1 VKISVLVVDDELLIR
16 KSLGK
21 VLRASGY
28 TVDVASTGAEG
39 LEKVGALKP
48 QVMILDMRL
57 PDTDGLSVLRRAR
70 ELDALLQVIVITA
83 YGDVQNAVDAMK
95 LGACDFVRKPYEM
108 EDIVLAVESAGRTF
122 RQASEL
128 DLYRRRAWQHYSG
141 EEIIGQS
148 DPMRQVRS
156 LIEKV
161 VRSKATSVLIT
172 GESGTGKELVARAIH
187 YRSDRA
193 QAPLMEVNCSS
204 FQETLLEN
212 ELFGHEKGAYTD
224 ATDMKKGLVELCD
237 GGTLFLDEVAD
248 TPLPTQAKLLRFIDH
263 RNFKRVGGAHDV
275 SVDIRIVAATNK
287 DLDEE
292 VRLGRFRGDLY
303 FRLKVVS
310 IALPPLR
317 AREGDVALLA
327 HHFMREFSR
336 KFQKGFTDLAPE
348 ATQQLE
354 RYPWPGNVRELRN
367 LLERVVLL
375 EEGDRLE
382 ADHLPPEM
390 LSRRGAG
397 SGAVPAGAYPGGFP
411 AMRDVL
417 DLPTL
422 AQIEMEHIN
431 EVLRLTSGN
440 KSRAARILGISRQG
454 LIEKLRRLRIEETSE
469 RSVERA

>member
-1 VKISVLVVDDELLIR
+1 VKTSVLVVDDELLIR

-28 TVDVASTGAEG
+28 AVDVASSGGEG

-70 ELDALLQVIVITA
+70 ELDSLLQVIIITA
-83 YGDVQNAVDAMK
+83 YGDVQAAVDAMK

-122 RQASEL
+122 RQATEL

-148 DPMRQVRS
+148 GAMRQVRG

-161 VRSKATSVLIT
+161 VKSKATSVLIT

-204 FQETLLEN
+204 FQEALLEN

-224 ATDMKKGLVELCD
+224 ATDTKKGLVEVCD

-263 RNFKRVGGAHDV
+263 RSFKRVGGAHDFT
-275 SVDIRIVAATNK
+275 VDIRIVAATNK
-287 DLDEE
+287 HLDEE
-292 VRLGRFRGDLY
+292 VRLGRFRSDLY

-310 IALPPLR
+310 ITLPPLR
-317 AREGDVALLA
+317 VREGDVALLA
-327 HHFMREFSR
+327 RHFVREFSR
-336 KFQKGFTDLAPE
+336 KFQKGFSDLTPE
-348 ATQQLE
+348 AVHLLE
-354 RYPWPGNVRELRN
+354 TYPWPGNVRELRN
-367 LLERVVLL
+367 MIERVVLL
-375 EEGDRLE
+375 EEGERLE

-390 LSRRGAG
+390 LGRRM
-397 SGAVPAGAYPGGFP
+397 SPGP
-411 AMRDVL
+411 VAAAAMHDAL
-417 DLPTL
+417 SLPTL

-454 LIEKLRRLRIEETSE
+454 LIEKLRRLRIDETSE

>member
-1 VKISVLVVDDELLIR
+1 MKTSVLVVDDELLIR

-39 LEKVGALKP
+39 LEKVGVLKP

-108 EDIVLAVESAGRTF
+108 EDIVLAVESAGRNF
-122 RQASEL
+122 RQATEL

-148 DPMRQVRS
+148 PLMKEVRE

-161 VRSKATSVLIT
+161 VKSKATSVLIT

-193 QAPLMEVNCSS
+193 HAPLMEVNCSS
-204 FQETLLEN
+204 FQESLLEN
-212 ELFGHEKGAYTD
+212 ELFGHEKGAFTD
-224 ATDMKKGLVELCD
+224 ANETKKGLVELCD

-248 TPLPTQAKLLRFIDH
+248 MSLPTQAKLLRFIDY
-263 RNFKRVGGAHDV
+263 RSFKRVGGAQDIA
-275 SVDIRIVAATNK
+275 VDIRIVAATNK
-287 DLDEE
+287 NLEEE
-292 VRLGRFRGDLY
+292 VRAGRFRSDLY

-310 IALPPLR
+310 IHLPPLHDR
-317 AREGDVALLA
+317 GDDILLLA
-327 HHFMREFSR
+327 RHFLLEFSR
-336 KFQKGFTDLAPE
+336 QFKKDFKEIAAE
-348 ATQQLE
+348 ARPLLTSY
-354 RYPWPGNVRELRN
+354 RWPGNVRELRN
-367 LLERVVLL
+367 VLERAVLL
-375 EEGDRLE
+375 EDGTELE
-382 ADHLPPEM
+382 VDHLPRE
-390 LSRRGAG
+390 LSGRRLA
-397 SGAVPAGAYPGGFP
+397 SDHDIAS
-411 AMRDVL
+411 
-417 DLPTL
+417 PTL
-422 AQIEMEHIN
+422 AQIEADHIA
-431 EVLRLTSGN
+431 EVLRLTGGN

-454 LIEKLRRLRIEETSE
+454 LIEKLRRLRVDE
-469 RSVERA
+469 RSGRQVS

>member
-1 VKISVLVVDDELLIR
+1 MKPSVLVVDDELLIR

-39 LEKVGALKP
+39 LEKVGSLRP

-70 ELDALLQVIVITA
+70 ELDALLQVIIITA
-83 YGDVQNAVDAMK
+83 YGDVQTAVDAMK

-108 EDIVLAVESAGRTF
+108 EDIVLAVESAARTF

-141 EEIIGQS
+141 EEIIGES
-148 DPMRQVRS
+148 TAMEQVRG

-161 VRSKATSVLIT
+161 VKSKATSVLIT

-204 FQETLLEN
+204 FQEALLEN

-224 ATDMKKGLVELCD
+224 ATDTKKGLVELCD

-248 TPLPTQAKLLRFIDH
+248 MPLPTQAKLLRFIDH
-263 RNFKRVGGAHDV
+263 RNFKRVGGAHDI

-287 DLDEE
+287 NLDEE
-292 VRLGRFRGDLY
+292 VRLGRFRSDLY

-310 IALPPLR
+310 IWLPPLR
-317 AREGDVALLA
+317 DRQGDVAMLSL
-327 HHFMREFSR
+327 HFMREFSR
-336 KFQKGFTDLAPE
+336 KFQKGFVELTPE
-348 ATQQLE
+348 AAMLLDG
-354 RYPWPGNVRELRN
+354 YPWPGNVRELRN
-367 LLERVVLL
+367 LIERVVLL
-375 EEGDRLE
+375 EEGERLE
-382 ADHLPPEM
+382 AEHLPPEM
-390 LSRRGAG
+390 LGRRTSPG
-397 SGAVPAGAYPGGFP
+397 PAAAA

-417 DLPTL
+417 SLPTL
-422 AQIEMEHIN
+422 AQIEMDHIN

-440 KSRAARILGISRQG
+440 KSRAARVLGISRQG
-454 LIEKLRRLRIEETSE
+454 LIEKLRRLRIEDASE
-469 RSVERA
+469 RTIERA

>member
-1 VKISVLVVDDELLIR
+1 MKTSVLVVDDELLIR

-21 VLRASGY
+21 VLRANGC
-28 TVDVASTGAEG
+28 TVDLASTGAEG
-39 LEKVGALKP
+39 LEKVGALRP

-57 PDTDGLSVLRRAR
+57 PDTDGLSVLRKAR
-70 ELDALLQVIVITA
+70 ELDPLLQVIIITA
-83 YGDVQNAVDAMK
+83 YGDVQAAVDAMK

-108 EDIVLAVESAGRTF
+108 EDIVLAVESAGKTF

-148 DPMRQVRS
+148 MPMQRVRD

-204 FQETLLEN
+204 FQEALLEN

-224 ATDMKKGLVELCD
+224 ATDTKKGLVELCD

-263 RNFKRVGGAHDV
+263 RNFKRVGGAQDI

-287 DLDEE
+287 NLDEE
-292 VRLGRFRGDLY
+292 VRVGRFRGDLY

-310 IALPPLR
+310 IMLPPLR
-317 AREGDVALLA
+317 DREGDVAMLSG
-327 HHFMREFSR
+327 HFMKEFSR
-336 KFQKGFTDLAPE
+336 KFQKGFTELAPDILAPLE
-348 ATQQLE
+348 A
-354 RYPWPGNVRELRN
+354 YPWPGNVRELRN
-367 LLERVVLL
+367 LIERVVLL
-375 EEGDRLE
+375 EEGERLE
-382 ADHLPPEM
+382 AEHLPPEM
-390 LSRRGAG
+390 LRRT
-397 SGAVPAGAYPGGFP
+397 PGGGV
-411 AMRDVL
+411 ASDAVRDVL
-417 DLPTL
+417 SLPTL
-422 AQIEMEHIN
+422 AQIEMEHVN
-431 EVLRLTSGN
+431 EVLRLTAGN

-454 LIEKLRRLRIEETSE
+454 LIEKLRRLRIEDAQE
-469 RSVERA
+469 RSIERA